1 MGKTTATLTSA
12 RWAKVTRALS
22 ADEIDE
28 AIGVG
33 LLRIELT
40 AKPLPK
46 PARNP
51 SVRFAS
57 ARAGNLF
64 SYSGDET
71 VAAAAG
77 FLQSIWPLSIHQLNL
92 KHLLDLTQ
100 AQMKELGSHGFL
112 ETVREA
118 EVGVESVEPASP
130 FAERHLDTGQVA
142 DFAFFADARLA
153 HRAKVTTASSDLRGA
168 INVAYSYALHARSTS
183 RPVLIIVPDHFH
195 LRAVIRRL
203 LPVEAS
209 VFVHA
214 DVLTRAEE
222 SALAQSLAAGE
233 TTTVIGRRSAIHLA
247 ARMHF
252 DRVIILDAGNELV
265 RSPEA
270 PRLSAVDLALILSG
284 VLGIKLLLHFY
295 TPHPLVQTAGIDRA
309 SAVQWQLIAATEEEP
324 KTSEVEPPVLP
335 EDSTLTGLSHIVDQ
349 LSLIAAK
356 HAPLL
361 VMEQA
366 LGTTSGV
373 FCALCFSPIACPE
386 CGRAI
391 HRRSTAGVYLCPA
404 CGFGSQSIAC
414 AECGGTEVS
423 FRRWGVESVF
433 SALKERMGGAVGW
446 LSTETP
452 SADLATVSRR
462 TVVVSTTLA
471 LTHHWDFEPAAIAFV
486 RPETHWTGVAFRG
499 PFARLEFLLRPLAR
513 FGSIEGSYI
522 VTDWGDH
529 PVFQALVG
537 GYLSEFMA
545 QEMELRRKFKLLPF
559 AERIE
564 VTVRA
569 KKPAL
574 VREIRNA
581 IVEAMR
587 SDGALVLAGGPV
599 KLHAV
604 RRGNVELKVAAT
616 YKEGAPVLL
625 RDAIRAARERA
636 EVVPEVFYF

>member
-1 MGKTTATLTSA
+1 MTSA
-12 RWAKVTRALS
+12 RWAKVTRSLS
-22 ADEIDE
+22 AEEIDE

-40 AKPLPK
+40 AKLLPK
-46 PARNP
+46 PARNQ

-57 ARAGNLF
+57 DRAGNLF
-64 SYSGDET
+64 SCSGDET

-92 KHLLDLTQ
+92 KHLLDLAQ
-100 AQMKELGSHGFL
+100 AQMKDLGAHGFL
-112 ETVREA
+112 EIVREP
-118 EVGVESVEPASP
+118 EVGVASSEPASP
-130 FAERHLDTGQVA
+130 FAEHRLDAGDVA
-142 DFAFFADARLA
+142 DFAFFAQPKLPQ
-153 HRAKVTTASSDLRGA
+153 RATVTTASSDLRGA
-168 INVAYSYALHARSTS
+168 INIAYSYALRAHDTS

-195 LRAVIRRL
+195 LRAVMLRL
-203 LPVEAS
+203 LPIEPS

-214 DVLTRAEE
+214 DGLTRAEE
-222 SALAQSLAAGE
+222 SALAESLAAGE

-252 DRVIILDAGNELV
+252 DRIIILDAGSELM

-284 VLGIKLLLHFY
+284 LLGVKVLLHFY
-295 TPHPLVQTAGIDRA
+295 TPHPLAQTAGAHRA
-309 SAVQWQLIAATEEEP
+309 SAVRWQLIVATEEEP

-335 EDSTLTGLSHIVDQ
+335 EDSKSTGLSHIIDQ
-349 LSLIAAK
+349 LSLIAAR

-391 HRRSTAGVYLCPA
+391 HRRSSAGVYLCPT
-404 CGFGSQSIAC
+404 CGFGSESIAC

-433 SALKERMGGAVGW
+433 GALKERMGGAVGW

-452 SADLATVSRR
+452 SAELATLSRR
-462 TVVVSTTLA
+462 SIVVSTTLA
-471 LTHHWDFEPAAIAFV
+471 LTHHWDFAPEAIAFV

-513 FGSIEGSYI
+513 FQSIESTYI
-522 VTDWGDH
+522 ITDWGDH
-529 PVFQALVG
+529 PVFAALAAG
-537 GYLSEFMA
+537 NLRDFLA
-545 QEMELRRKFKLLPF
+545 DEMELRRKFKLLPF
-559 AERIE
+559 AERVE

-569 KKPAL
+569 KKAAV
-574 VREIRNA
+574 VREIRDSL
-581 IVEAMR
+581 VEAMR
-587 SDGALVLAGGPV
+587 VDGALVLAGGPV
-599 KLHAV
+599 RLRAV

-636 EVVPEVFYF
+636 EVVPDVFYF